1 VTGPSASGA
10 LPRPAADRGPE
21 EATTPGEPERR
32 AVTLGVSGGIAAYR
46 AADVLRE
53 LRRRGFR
60 VRVVLTANA
69 RRLVS
74 PALFEALANAP
85 VGTSTFRARGL
96 DGPYARYPHLFF
108 ARGISAFA
116 VVPATFDVIGKLA
129 AGLADDLLTTS
140 VAATDAPILLVPSMN
155 ARMYAQP
162 VLRENLERLR
172 ARGVQ
177 VLEPESGELACGDHG
192 EGRLPA
198 VERICEA
205 IERACAG
212 DASLAGR
219 SVLVTAGPTREWI
232 DPVRFLSNPS
242 TGAMGYALA
251 AEALRRGA
259 RVTLVSGPTH
269 LAAPAGTHVVR
280 VTTHAEMRAATLG
293 HLAGADLVLMTAAV
307 GDYRPVEVQAQKI
320 KKEAAARS
328 LPLERTE
335 DILHEVSLRRT
346 DGQVLIGFALET
358 ENLEEHAR
366 AKLRAKGLD
375 WIVANDPLEP
385 GAGFGE
391 GTNRVLVLGRD
402 GARTELPRLP
412 KPELASRLWDLFTSG
427 RPQPVSA
434 A

>member
-1 VTGPSASGA
+1 MSDAATPTSGGP
-10 LPRPAADRGPE
+10 GP
-21 EATTPGEPERR
+21 R
-32 AVTLGVSGGIAAYR
+32 AVTLGVAGGIAAYR

-60 VRVVLTANA
+60 VRVILTANA

-74 PALFEALANAP
+74 PALFEALGNGP

-140 VAATDAPILLVPSMN
+140 VAATDAPVLLVPSMN
-155 ARMYAQP
+155 ARMLAQP

-177 VLEPESGELACGDHG
+177 VLEPDAGELACGDHG

-205 IERACAG
+205 IERACAA
-212 DASLAGR
+212 DTSLAGR
-219 SVLVTAGPTREWI
+219 AVLVTAGPTREWI
-232 DPVRFLSNPS
+232 DPVRYVSNPS

-251 AEALRRGA
+251 DEALRRGA

-269 LAAPAGTHVVR
+269 LAAPARARVVR
-280 VTTHAEMRAATLG
+280 VTTHAEMRAATLE
-293 HLAGADLVLMTAAV
+293 HAAGADVVVMTAAV
-307 GDYRPVEVQAQKI
+307 GDYRPAELQSQKI
-320 KKEAAARS
+320 KKEAAVRS

-335 DILHEVSLRRT
+335 DILHEVSVARA

-366 AKLRAKGLD
+366 AKLRVKGLD

-402 GARTELPRLP
+402 GQRIELPRLP
-412 KPELASRLWDLFTSG
+412 KPELASRLWDLFTAG
-427 RPQPVSA
+427 RPQPVGA